1 MQFLDNGMNR
11 THITLKL
18 SERLSLLRGQ
28 LFDRRLVFYS
38 LSQTLKTKTK
48 SYNSGTISVLPLKKE
63 NEMK

>member
-38 LSQTLKTKTK
+38 LARTLK
-48 SYNSGTISVLPLKKE
+48 IKKIKNILVE
-63 NEMK
+63 